1 MAELPRLVAAG
12 LLCVA
17 IAAAPV
23 SAQQVPD
30 NAHRTSY
37 GKGWACNTAYAE
49 RDSGCVH
56 LTVATDR

>member
-30 NAHRTSY
+30 NAHRTS
-37 GKGWACNTAYAE
+37 
-49 RDSGCVH
+49 
-56 LTVATDR
+56 